1 MLRFDCIAGATC
13 RWRRRYELLIMAAR
27 VVFEE
32 AFQKRDVDST
42 CAATGELANQLT
54 DLVNYKDIRLFDL
67 VEVMLHDYSTYAH
80 ATPSMPNDH
89 RRFPRVRCRSKRH
102 RAALKRLPTF
112 AALASSQQWS
122 AVYVADFSKT
132 GVQVLHAEQ
141 LFPGERLRLLLL
153 TGNLLDLEVVR
164 CRRMGDACFAVGT
177 QIVRDEA

>member
-1 MLRFDCIAGATC
+1 MLDGSTRA
-13 RWRRRYELLIMAAR
+13 ESAAS
-27 VVFEE
+27 VIE
-32 AFQKRDVDST
+32 ALPCQVQLPEKLRESF
-42 CAATGELANQLT
+42 ELAGP
-54 DLVNYKDIRLFDL
+54 
-67 VEVMLHDYSTYAH
+67 
-80 ATPSMPNDH
+80 TPSMPNDH

-177 QIVRDEA
+177 QIVRTEDGK